1 MHNATKE
8 FEYKDLAVTSIY
20 YDNTDTWELYE
31 GRLKKTE
38 GAEAIRI
45 RWYGGTDNKN
55 VFVERKTHR
64 EDWTG
69 AKSVKER
76 FMMKEKHVNAFMSG
90 EMTVEEIFQKQRSEA
105 KSKEEEK
112 KVADLE
118 RLAREIQYTTL
129 TRNYV
134 PVTRSYYNRM
144 AFQLPEDQR
153 VRISLDTDLTM
164 VREDNLDGRD
174 RAGKNWRRTDIGVDY
189 PFRQLPPEDVERFP
203 YAVLEVKLQTQVGQE
218 SPEWILELIRS
229 HLVEAV
235 PKFSKYIHGTAKL
248 NPSRIFLLPYWM
260 PQMDIDIR
268 KEPPPFPKIGIQRSR
283 NIDNSD
289 DDSDDKDEEDEP
301 NESDSLL
308 NDDQMRRLRES
319 RDTMQ
324 AYGRERNTDFPQYS
338 GNELDEEERVAA
350 MPLTGEDSGQVLY
363 DSEDEDEDLDTA
375 KRIGAW
381 YYSRKLIK
389 HHVKLAGQY
398 LIKGLKLVVPI
409 PHPLPL
415 PRDTQGTGAV
425 FLNDGVQE
433 SMKRFKAPKGKR
445 RFSQSHIIFFSAQYL
460 SPMLLLN
467 LTDTSRPLHAGI
479 HVPVRVEPK
488 VYFAAE
494 RTFLAWLEFSIILG
508 SIAAALLNFSG
519 ERTNGPKIPSHKH
532 TSPSVPLAFASS
544 LCFTILACLS
554 LIYSLV
560 IYLYRSKAI
569 RERRAARYYDK
580 WGPTVLCLGLVAAV
594 GVSFGV
600 RVAGE
605 GGGGLRGFALGV
617 KVPVVGNKSC

>member
-1 MHNATKE
+1 MHNAAKE

-90 EMTVEEIFQKQRSEA
+90 EMTVEEIFQKQHSEA

-118 RLAREIQYTTL
+118 RLAREIQYTAL

-164 VREDNLDGRD
+164 VREDNLDRRD

-283 NIDNSD
+283 NIDISD
-289 DDSDDKDEEDEP
+289 DDSDDEDDEDEP
-301 NESDSLL
+301 NESDLRL
-308 NDDQMRRLRES
+308 NDEQMRRLRES

-324 AYGRERNTDFPQYS
+324 AYDRERNANSP

-350 MPLTGEDSGQVLY
+350 MPLTAEESGQVLY
-363 DSEDEDEDLDTA
+363 DSEDEDDDLDSA

-389 HHVKLAGQY
+389 HHVKLAGQH
-398 LIKGLKLVVPI
+398 LIKGLELVIPMPRPSPI
-409 PHPLPL
+409 
-415 PRDTQGTGAV
+415 PRDTQGTGPL
-425 FLNDGVQE
+425 FPNNDIQE

-445 RFSQSHIIFFSAQYL
+445 RFSKSHTVLFSARYF
-460 SPMLLLN
+460 SPILPLN
-467 LTDTSRPLHAGI
+467 LTDTSPPHIGI

-519 ERTNGPKIPSHKH
+519 ERTSDSKIPSHKH
-532 TSPSVPLAFASS
+532 TSHSVPLAFASS

-554 LIYSLV
+554 LIYSLA

-580 WGPTVLCLGLVAAV
+580 WGPTVLCLGLAAAV
-594 GVSFGV
+594 GISFGV
-600 RVAGE
+600 RVT
-605 GGGGLRGFALGV
+605 GGGGGDLRGFALDV
-617 KVPVVGNKSC
+617 KVPVVRNGSC